1 MRSMKVNAEKLEGN
15 KAKLTIEVP
24 EERFDQSM
32 EKAFRQVVK
41 NINIHGFRKGKAPRH
56 VVERMYGREILLED
70 AINDTVPEAFT
81 QALSE
86 LDRQY
91 ECIGYPEYDVVSSE
105 KGQGLVFTATYD
117 MKPAVKLGA
126 YKGMKLER
134 KSEDVEAGA
143 VDKQLNEMRD
153 RFARLEKTDGPAAMG
168 DICTIDFL
176 GKIDDV
182 PFDGGEGKDHQ
193 LELGSNSF
201 IPGFED
207 QLVGVKAGDEVEVK
221 VAFPGDYRAEELA
234 GKDAVFEVAV
244 KEVQQRIL
252 SEMDDEFA
260 KDVSE
265 FDTLEELK
273 KDIEEKLDKEAKD
286 AAQSDFAT
294 KAVEKALEDA
304 EMELADSMVSFRQD
318 QLLENF
324 AMQVRRSGLELDQ
337 YMQFAGTTVEEFR
350 ETLKERAINELK
362 TELVLEAIADAEGMT
377 VEDGDMDA
385 EYEKLA
391 EQTGK
396 TAEEIKQ
403 LYDENKTMAES
414 LKFSLMMNKTVK
426 FLTDNAKISKTPGG
440 ILLP

>member
-1 MRSMKVNAEKLEGN
+1 MKVNAEKLEGN
-15 KAKLTIEVP
+15 KAKITIEVP
-24 EERFDQSM
+24 EEVFDQSM

-41 NINIHGFRKGKAPRH
+41 QVNIHGFRKGKAPRH

-70 AINDTVPEAFT
+70 AISDAVPEAFT

-91 ECIGYPEYDVVSSE
+91 ECIGYPEYDVVSSD

-117 MKPAVKLGA
+117 MKPEVKLGA

-134 KSEDVEAGA
+134 ISEDVDAGA
-143 VDKQLNEMRD
+143 VEKQLKEMQE
-153 RFARLEKTDGPAAMG
+153 RFARLEQTEEPAVMG
-168 DICTIDFL
+168 DLCTIDFL

-182 PFDGGEGKDHQ
+182 PFEGGAGKDHP
-193 LELGSNSF
+193 LELGSNTF
-201 IPGFED
+201 IPGFEE
-207 QLVGVKAGDEVEVK
+207 QLVGVKAGDELEVK

-244 KEVQQRIL
+244 KGVQKRIL
-252 SEMDDEFA
+252 SDMDDEFA

-265 FDTLEELK
+265 FDTIGELR
-273 KDIEEKLDKEAKD
+273 KDIEDKLGTQAKD

-294 KAVEKALEDA
+294 KAVEKAIEGA
-304 EMELADSMVSFRQD
+304 SIELADSMISFRQD

-350 ETLKERAINELK
+350 ETLKERAVKELE
-362 TELVLEAIADAEGMT
+362 TELVLEAIAAAEDISAGD
-377 VEDGDMDA
+377 EDMEE
-385 EYEKLA
+385 EYSKLA

-396 TAEEIKQ
+396 TAEEIKE
-403 LYDENKTMAES
+403 LYESSKTMAES
-414 LKFSLMMNKTVK
+414 LKFSLTMNKTVK
-426 FLTDNAKISKTPGG
+426 YLTDNAKVSKTAGG